1 MIGEP
6 DLSVI
11 TSTELANTAR
21 VITQVS
27 TVPVIADADTGFGGP
42 LNIARTMRCTRA
54 RASRGATSRTRRSRS
69 GAGS

>member
-27 TVPVIADADTGFGGP
+27 TVPVITDADTGLGG
-42 LNIARTMRCTRA
+42 R
-54 RASRGATSRTRRSRS
+54 
-69 GAGS
+69 